1 MEHAGSLP
9 ASQEGNGV
17 EQRGKTGRAKVDERG
32 QSVWEFVDD
41 SGKNSTVNTARVL
54 SLGDELSLAATA
66 THPAIAKPV
75 TPKVEPPPVPGKPPR
90 KPMSRQEL
98 QKLSDEIV
106 RQRKL
111 REAQK
116 KP

>member
-1 MEHAGSLP
+1 VP
-9 ASQEGNGV
+9 ASQEGIGV
-17 EQRGKTGRAKVDERG
+17 EQRGTTGRAKVDEL
-32 QSVWEFVDD
+32 
-41 SGKNSTVNTARVL
+41 T
-54 SLGDELSLAATA
+54 LAQTA

-111 REAQK
+111 RETRAK
-116 KP
+116 K